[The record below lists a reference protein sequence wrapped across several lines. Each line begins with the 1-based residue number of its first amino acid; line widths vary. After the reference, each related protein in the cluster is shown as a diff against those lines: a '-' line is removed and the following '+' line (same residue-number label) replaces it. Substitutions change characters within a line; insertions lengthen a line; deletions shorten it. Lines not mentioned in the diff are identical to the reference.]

1 MCIVLL
7 GATHNYNSASCLVYV
22 PKDGATHTG
31 TQLGIHFFDNDGVI
45 AAAVERGD
53 LTVGK
58 TGKTSITNVKS
69 AKPAKSSPVP
79 TKKKKI
85 SEQPTV
91 HYPGHTILESDTP
104 LDDSK
109 LVGKLKLITLES
121 AQASIN
127 FLANFMKE
135 NDHDRFVGHIFNP
148 LWTRL
153 KDQGSELGLN
163 WRYDPYRNTLSPRN
177 WCFVP
182 PSSKLG
188 VKGKVGKDYFISE
201 EHVVLCVL
209 NEISTMK
216 QVSHLVAQH
225 EESFST
231 IVPVLTRAV
240 EENLEY
246 KDAKRG
252 ASSSVRTRRIK
263 STFQPGEQDS
273 PVKKPSPKSGAK
285 RKSPQ
290 QKTESAAK
298 RSASKKRKASTKIT
312 PETKVG
318 SSTKKQ
324 KSLPQHDDEEHLSPS
339 FHMSQTQAQAVPVST
354 SSYNRRSPG
363 NNNGPLNGLSF
374 FYSGIDPNFHIEE
387 KIKRLGGKIAKH
399 TSFTNEN
406 AHRNAFFLAD
416 YTSWRKLK
424 YIYAAALGAP
434 MLHYKWLVDLEKKY
448 KENEATKPFDSELYI
463 KYRLPT
469 GLDLEQGYYPLQRA
483 SNARAWD
490 PPGMRRGE
498 GSPIFHGMTI
508 ALAIDEVQ
516 EHEWYVF
523 FLSQFSLS
531 THYIIDSYFSLL
543 PLDKL

>member
-1 MCIVLL
+1 MSS
-7 GATHNYNSASCLVYV
+7 THNCNFAPCLVYV

-58 TGKTSITNVKS
+58 TSKASTK
-69 AKPAKSSPVP
+69 KPAKSAKSSPP
-79 TKKKKI
+79 LTKKKKI
-85 SEQPTV
+85 SEQPLV

-104 LDDSK
+104 LDDCE

-127 FLANFMKE
+127 FLANFMRE

-153 KDQGSELGLN
+153 KDQGAELGLN
-163 WRYDPYRNTLSPRN
+163 WRYDPYRNALSSRN

-201 EHVVLCVL
+201 EQVVLCVL
-209 NEISTMK
+209 NEVSTMK
-216 QVSHLVAQH
+216 QVSHLVAEH
-225 EESFST
+225 EKSFAT

-252 ASSSVRTRRIK
+252 ASASVRTRRIK

-273 PVKKPSPKSGAK
+273 PLKKPSPNKSGAK

-290 QKTESAAK
+290 QKESAAK
-298 RSASKKRKASTKIT
+298 RKASKIT
-312 PETKVG
+312 PEAKVG

-324 KSLPQHDDEEHLSPS
+324 KTLPLPEDEEEHMSPS
-339 FHMSQTQAQAVPVST
+339 FHMSQTQAPVIPVST

-387 KIKRLGGKIAKH
+387 KIKRLGGTIAKH
-399 TSFTNEN
+399 TSFTTEN
-406 AHRNAFFLAD
+406 SHRHAFFLAD

-434 MLHYKWLVDLEKKY
+434 MLHYQWLVDLEKKY

-469 GLDLEQGYYPLQRA
+469 GLDLEQGYFPLQRA

-498 GSPIFHGMTI
+498 GTPIFHGMTI

-516 EHEWYVF
+516 EREWYVYY
-523 FLSQFSLS
+523 SSCCVSLACYQLY
-531 THYIIDSYFSLL
+531 H
-543 PLDKL
+543 